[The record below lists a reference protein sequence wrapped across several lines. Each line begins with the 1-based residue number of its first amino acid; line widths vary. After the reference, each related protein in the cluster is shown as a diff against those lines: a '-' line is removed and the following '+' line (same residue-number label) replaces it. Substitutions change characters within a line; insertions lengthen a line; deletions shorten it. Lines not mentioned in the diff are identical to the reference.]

1 MADFE
6 LETQLIK
13 SKGLKYICGIDEAG
27 RGPWAGPVV
36 AAAVILNPD
45 KIPNGLNDS
54 KKLSEA
60 KRNQLFE
67 EIKQDAIDYN
77 IAFIDSKIIDNI
89 NILQATFKAML
100 QAALS
105 LKTKPQFLLID
116 GNRDPKIGIETQTI
130 IKGDSKSFSIAAAS
144 ILAKVARDKY
154 MEEMDKEF
162 PQYGFAK
169 HKGYGVAAHH
179 QAIIKHGPCP
189 IHRMSFKPLKE
200 LTTNNF

>member
-6 LETQLIK
+6 LETQLIE
-13 SKGLKYICGIDEAG
+13 SKDLKYICGIDEAG

-36 AAAVILNPD
+36 AAAVILNPNN
-45 KIPNGLNDS
+45 IPEGLNDS

-60 KRNQLFE
+60 KRNKLFE
-67 EIKQDAIDYN
+67 EIKTNAIDYN
-77 IAFIDSKIIDNI
+77 IAFIDTEIIDNI
-89 NILQATFKAML
+89 NILQATFKAMS
-100 QAALS
+100 QAATG
-105 LKTKPQFLLID
+105 LKTKPQFLIID

-130 IKGDSKSFSIAAAS
+130 IKGDGKSFSIAAAS

-154 MEEMDKEF
+154 MEEIDKEF

-179 QAIIKHGPCP
+179 KAIIEHGPCP

-200 LTTNNF
+200 FATK